1 MYNMTTGKRIHLT
14 SPQIAILGFAGVILL
29 GALLLMHPIS
39 STERVATPFIDALFT
54 STTSVCV
61 TGLVVRNTG
70 EYWSLFGQTVIML
83 LIQIGGLGVI
93 TVAASLAMVANRKI
107 GLFQRSTMQD
117 AVAAPKISGIVK
129 LTGFILKATFLIEL
143 IGAIIMAPTFIK
155 DFGWAKGIWMSVF
168 HSVSAFCN
176 AGIDLMGIREPY
188 CSLTDYVGNPAIN
201 IAIMG
206 LIVIGGLG
214 FLTWDDIRTYG
225 IRVRKYKMQSK
236 VILVTTGLLI
246 LIPAIAFFIFEF
258 SHLPLGERIWASFFQ
273 SVTPRTA
280 GFNTVELSSMTE
292 PGQITM
298 IILMLVGGSPGS
310 TAGGMKTT
318 TFAVLI
324 LCALAIFK
332 KRDEAEVFGR
342 RISKD
347 VVSTAATIAFMYITL
362 CIGCAMII
370 SIHEGLPM
378 IACMYE
384 TASAVATVGLSLGIT
399 PGLGSLSK
407 CVLIALM
414 YIGRVGG
421 LTLIYSV
428 LSRNTVQTGK
438 LPLDKI
444 TVG

>member
-1 MYNMTTGKRIHLT
+1 MTLGHKRHLT

-29 GALLLMHPIS
+29 GAFLLMLPIS
-39 STERVATPFIDALFT
+39 SSEGVVTPFIDALFT

-70 EYWSLFGQTVIML
+70 EYWSLFGQIIIMF

-93 TVAASLAMVANRKI
+93 TVAASLSMVAGRKI
-107 GLFQRSTMQD
+107 GLFQRGALQD
-117 AVAAPKISGIVK
+117 AVSAPKISGIVK
-129 LTGFILKATFLIEL
+129 LTGFVFKSTLLIEF
-143 IGAIIMAPTFIK
+143 IGAVIMGPTFIK
-155 DFGWAKGIWMSVF
+155 DFGFAKGLWMSVF
-168 HSVSAFCN
+168 HSISAFCN

-188 CSLTDYVGNPAIN
+188 SSMTSYVGNPAIN
-201 IAIMG
+201 IAIIG
-206 LIVIGGLG
+206 LIVVGGLG

-225 IRVRKYKMQSK
+225 IKFRKYRMQSK

-246 LIPAIAFFIFEF
+246 LLPAIGFFFFEF
-258 SHLPLGERIWASFFQ
+258 SHMPIGDRIWASFFQ

-280 GFNTVELSSMTE
+280 GFNTVDLAAMTE
-292 PGQITM
+292 AGQLVM
-298 IILMLVGGSPGS
+298 IVLMLIGGSPGS

-332 KRDEAEVFGR
+332 KRDEAQIFGR

-347 VVSTAATIAFMYITL
+347 VVSTAATVAFMYITL
-362 CIGCAMII
+362 CVGGAMII
-370 SIHEGLPM
+370 SLYEGLPM
-378 IACMYE
+378 LVCMYE

-399 PGLGSLSK
+399 PGLGFLSK
-407 CVLIALM
+407 CVLILLM

-428 LSRNTVQTGK
+428 LSRNIVQVGK